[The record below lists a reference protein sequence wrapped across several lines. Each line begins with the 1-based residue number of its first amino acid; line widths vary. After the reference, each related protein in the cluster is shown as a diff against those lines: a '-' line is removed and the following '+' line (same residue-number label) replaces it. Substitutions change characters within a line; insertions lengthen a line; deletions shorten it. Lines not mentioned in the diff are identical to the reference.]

1 MLQSKILPGLAAFGI
16 ALVCLASA
24 QYGGWRNVA
33 ATLIGVI
40 AGFGLYHAAFGFTGA
55 WRRIISEQR
64 SIGLRAQMLL
74 LGLTVLGTY
83 PLLVWGDGNAWVHP
97 VGIGLVFGAFLFGMG
112 MQLGGGCG
120 SGTLFTVGGGST
132 RMVITLTFFIIGTMF
147 GRSYAAWWRE
157 LPSFDRVS
165 LLSEFGLWGA
175 WAITF
180 AILASLW
187 ALARTIELRHH
198 GTLEAGRP
206 MQSLVRGTW
215 SPWAGAVALAGV
227 GVLTMWVLNRPW
239 GITAAFH
246 VWGAHLVGLV
256 GVTGPAEGAWSW
268 VSRAQNIS
276 VFQHTTSIMDFGLI
290 LGALAAS
297 GLAGRFAPVWHLT
310 RREVAT
316 AVAGGLLMGFGARLS
331 GGCNI
336 GAYLGGVASGSLHAW
351 AWALA
356 AFAGSSLVVW
366 WRLPRAPQPQPAE

>member
-1 MLQSKILPGLAAFGI
+1 MQRKLIPSLAALGI
-16 ALVCLASA
+16 ILVCITSF
-24 QYGGWRNVA
+24 QYAGWRNVG

-55 WRRIISEQR
+55 WRRIITER
-64 SIGLRAQMLL
+64 RGIGVRAQVVL
-74 LGLTVLGTY
+74 LGLTVLGTF
-83 PLLVWGDGNAWVHP
+83 PMIAWGDANAWVHP
-97 VGIGLVFGAFLFGMG
+97 VGVGLVFGAFLFGMG

-132 RMVITLTFFIIGTMF
+132 RMVITLCFFIIGTMI
-147 GRSYAAWWRE
+147 GRSYAGWWRA

-165 LLSEFGLWGA
+165 LLDSFGLWGA
-175 WAITF
+175 LAITC
-180 AILASLW
+180 AILAVLW
-187 ALARTIELRHH
+187 IIAWIVETRAH

-206 MQSLVRGTW
+206 MQSLITGTW
-215 SPWAGAVALAGV
+215 SPWAGAVALALV
-227 GVLTMWVLNRPW
+227 GVLTMWTLNRPW

-246 VWGAHLVGLV
+246 VWGAHLL
-256 GVTGPAEGAWSW
+256 GVIGMTGPQEGNWSW
-268 VSRAQNIS
+268 ISRAQNIS

-290 LGALAAS
+290 LGALAAA
-297 GLAGRFAPVWHLT
+297 GLAGRFAPVWRLSG
-310 RREVAT
+310 REVAT

-366 WRLPRAPQPQPAE
+366 WRIPKAGRLQPAQ